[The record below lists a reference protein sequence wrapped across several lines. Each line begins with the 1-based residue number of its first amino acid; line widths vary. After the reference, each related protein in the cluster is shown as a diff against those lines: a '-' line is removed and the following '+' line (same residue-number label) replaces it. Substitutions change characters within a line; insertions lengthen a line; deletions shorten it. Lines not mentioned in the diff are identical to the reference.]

1 MDYGSE
7 AAIVAEFH
15 KFVVSGQLYRGS
27 KPVMWS
33 PVERTAL
40 ADAEV
45 EYHDHNSPP
54 VWVKFPVVE
63 GPQAVDGDT
72 VQDGT
77 VRVLQRG
84 WRACPRRRRPERVPP
99 SATAHLRLRYNEVL

>member
-1 MDYGSE
+1 MRLGVLGGWSAPYVTMDFATE

-15 KFVVSGQLYRGS
+15 KFLMSGQLYRGS

-45 EYHDHNSPP
+45 EYHDHAQPHDLGEVP
-54 VWVKFPVVE
+54 
-63 GPQAVDGDT
+63 GD
-72 VQDGT
+72 QGSDAAREPGDLDHDALDHP
-77 VRVLQRG
+77 RQ
-84 WRACPRRRRPERVPP
+84 PRRRLQPR
-99 SATAHLRLRYNEVL
+99 HRLRGL